1 MSLRIVKLVFC
12 SNRNREEKKIERKKH
27 HCQRKS
33 RICVVFLLAFEHFH
47 NLLGL
52 FCCLCGFI
60 CVFILFCSVFA
71 LKNDKSLCKQRDF
84 KCLQFLWLAIHTAFS
99 FVYIGN
105 KSAVSAKWI
114 HMKRAYCLPEKKVL
128 SSSLIAENKNNSTK
142 MLITANKWNMQCTA
156 SNECNSPIKRNNC
169 WRKKKFR

>member
-12 SNRNREEKKIERKKH
+12 SNRNREGKKDRTKKH

-47 NLLGL
+47 NLLGF

-60 CVFILFCSVFA
+60 CVSILFCSVFT

-84 KCLQFLWLAIHTAFS
+84 KCLQFLWLAIHSAFS

-114 HMKRAYCLPEKKVL
+114 HMKRAYCLSEKMFYQVHWLLKIKTIRRKCWL
-128 SSSLIAENKNNSTK
+128 QLI
-142 MLITANKWNMQCTA
+142 
-156 SNECNSPIKRNNC
+156 NETCNALPQMSVIPP
-169 WRKKKFR
+169 